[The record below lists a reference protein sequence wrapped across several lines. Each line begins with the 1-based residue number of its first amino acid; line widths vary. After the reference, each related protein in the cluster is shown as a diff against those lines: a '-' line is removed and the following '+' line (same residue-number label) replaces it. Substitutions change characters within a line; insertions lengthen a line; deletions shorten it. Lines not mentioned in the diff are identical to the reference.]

1 MTVPRVEPP
10 MAAGSARTTKP
21 PFTLVIEASTYRA
34 SVAVL
39 SETAVV
45 AEVDVATGRAH
56 HEHLMPAVV
65 AVLERAGIGV
75 AALDRVVCGSGPG
88 SFTSLRIAAALGKGL
103 VTRPGGPR
111 LASVP
116 SLLLIVAGA
125 AGQLAD
131 GAYVASLDALRGERH
146 AALVTIEGSA
156 ARGGVTRLVIRDAAR
171 RLPADAV
178 SAWAR
183 AAGATMIGPECAVDA
198 WPVAR
203 GVLRV
208 WDAVRDVDLET
219 WEPDYGRLAE
229 AEARRVA
236 LSVTDPPPA

>member
-1 MTVPRVEPP
+1 MGDRVAR
-10 MAAGSARTTKP
+10 AARPT
-21 PFTLVIEASTYRA
+21 FTLVIEASTYRG

-45 AEVDVATGRAH
+45 AELDVVTGRAQ
-56 HEHLMPAVV
+56 HEHLMPAVA

-125 AGQLAD
+125 AGQIAD
-131 GAYVASLDALRGERH
+131 GVYVASLDALRGERH
-146 AALVTIEGSA
+146 AVLVTVEGRA
-156 ARGGVTRLVIRDAAR
+156 VRGGAIRLVLRDAAR
-171 RLPADAV
+171 RLPADGV
-178 SAWAR
+178 KDWAR
-183 AAGATMIGPECAVDA
+183 AAGATIIGPGCAVDA

-203 GVLRV
+203 GVLQV
-208 WDAVRDVDLET
+208 WDAIRDVDLET

-229 AEARRVA
+229 AEARRAA
-236 LSVTDPPPA
+236 LSVTDQRPV